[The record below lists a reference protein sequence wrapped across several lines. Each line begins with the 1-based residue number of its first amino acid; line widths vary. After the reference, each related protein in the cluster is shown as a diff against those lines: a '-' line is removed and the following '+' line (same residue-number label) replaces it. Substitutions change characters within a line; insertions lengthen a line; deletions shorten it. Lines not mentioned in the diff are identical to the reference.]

1 MSFAADA
8 RQKTPSHTRRNII
21 PSKERLHVTTPA
33 FLGASRAKKTRAKAQ
48 EAAGAQGHEPNGAIP
63 STDSDGVR
71 KADSGASNTKRRGKG
86 VLEGPRERAR
96 GRRSVSA
103 PDHESI
109 VAGLRALATRP
120 QMLETFEAISPGAIV
135 DAVDAML
142 TGATVSGAHGAAD
155 RAALWRIL
163 GMPWVGEGAS
173 ARQVGNVLGAA
184 VGTAVAAI
192 EQGRRHDAATVGPV
206 IEAKPLEMQPDLGGG
221 LVFAQ
226 HEAGQEAGS
235 QRQEAGKA
243 GSQEGRGQAA
253 QAAPPR
259 RSR

>member
-1 MSFAADA
+1 M
-8 RQKTPSHTRRNII
+8 
-21 PSKERLHVTTPA
+21 TTPT
-33 FLGASRAKKTRAKAQ
+33 FLGASRAKKRRAKAEEGQ
-48 EAAGAQGHEPNGAIP
+48 SAQGHEPEGAIP
-63 STDSDGVR
+63 STDSVSVR
-71 KADSGASNTKRRGKG
+71 KADSSAKSTKRRGKG

-96 GRRSVSA
+96 GRRSTSA

-109 VAGLRALATRP
+109 IAGLRALATRP

-173 ARQVGNVLGAA
+173 ARNVGNILGSA

-192 EQGRRHDAATVGPV
+192 EQGRRHGAVTLPPTL
-206 IEAKPLEMQPDLGGG
+206 EAKALEMQPLPGDGRM
-221 LVFAQ
+221 FAQ

-243 GSQEGRGQAA
+243 ASQEGQGQAA
-253 QAAPPR
+253 QASPPR
-259 RSR
+259 RTR